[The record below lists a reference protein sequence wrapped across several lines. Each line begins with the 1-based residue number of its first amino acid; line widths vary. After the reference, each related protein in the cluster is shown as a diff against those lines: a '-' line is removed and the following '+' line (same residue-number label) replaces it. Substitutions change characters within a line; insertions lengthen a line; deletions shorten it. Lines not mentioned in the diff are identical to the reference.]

1 MKGGE
6 VYPGMELDQ
15 QFPRARVVRFEETRY
30 SQVQFIEKVGTR
42 ACFSRIE
49 VAGSGSRHARPSF
62 RSRIFSY
69 RL

>member
-30 SQVQFIEKVGTR
+30 SQVQFIGIDPFDK
-42 ACFSRIE
+42 
-49 VAGSGSRHARPSF
+49 
-62 RSRIFSY
+62 
-69 RL
+69 